1 MEKKDNV
8 FTKCIILAK
17 KKKKKIRKGFVI
29 EELGE
34 VDSRRA

>member
-8 FTKCIILAK
+8 FTKRIILA